1 VIAEHHIA
9 VTRTARYYTVGG
21 DGETRESGLLREL
34 WIVCH
39 GYGQLAGTFIE
50 SFATVATP
58 SRLIA
63 APEALSR
70 FYLDPSRSP
79 SDALPRA
86 GAAWM
91 TREDRENEIADQ
103 IRYLDALHERLR
115 PAAIRDRVRLRVLGF
130 SQGVATAGR
139 WAAYG
144 NARPSQL
151 ILWAGKFPPDI
162 DLRPLAEKLAGAPV
176 LLVTGRRDSLASW
189 SAADQ
194 EAHRFADA
202 GIDATLMSFDGGHR
216 LDNAT
221 LAAISDA

>member
-9 VTRTARYYTVGG
+9 VTRTARYYILGGG
-21 DGETRESGLLREL
+21 DGDDELREL

-50 SFATVATP
+50 SFSAVATP
-58 SRLIA
+58 QRLIA

-79 SDALPRA
+79 SDPLPRV

-91 TREDRENEIADQ
+91 TREDRQNEIEDQ
-103 IRYLDALHERLR
+103 IRYLDALHDRLR
-115 PAAIRDRVRLRVLGF
+115 PAAVRDRVRLRVLGF

-139 WAAYG
+139 WVAYG
-144 NARPSQL
+144 RARTSQL
-151 ILWAGKFPPDI
+151 ILWAGKFPPDV

-176 LLVTGRRDSLASW
+176 LLVTGTRDSLASW
-189 SAADQ
+189 SGAD
-194 EAHRFADA
+194 EETKRFADA
-202 GIDATLMSFDGGHR
+202 GIAARLMSFEGGHR

-221 LAAISDA
+221 LAKISDA

>member
-21 DGETRESGLLREL
+21 GTKNGELREL

-39 GYGQLAGTFIE
+39 GYGQLAGSFIE
-50 SFATVATP
+50 SFSPVATP
-58 SRLIA
+58 WRLIA

-79 SDALPRA
+79 SDPLPRA

-91 TREDRENEIADQ
+91 TREDRDNEIADQ

-115 PAAIRDRVRLRVLGF
+115 PASIRDGVRLRVLGF

-139 WAAYG
+139 WVAYG
-144 NARPSQL
+144 NAPTSQL

-162 DLRPLAEKLAGAPV
+162 DLRPLAEKLAGAAV
-176 LLVTGRRDSLASW
+176 VLVTGTRDSLASW

-194 EAHRFADA
+194 EARRFAEA
-202 GIDATLMSFDGGHR
+202 GIDAKLMSFDGGHR